1 MNAGLS
7 PAAWLG
13 VVRSVHGAVGRQ
25 QRIARARKHDAVFAI
40 LAATVSGQ
48 PAEEQPVDYL
58 TSARQRVVVAA
69 ADLPD
74 VLDAVYD
81 AFEDMLALLRQHQ
94 EDDESAFPA
103 FVLAAAAAA
112 NGRDW
117 IAGADALPPAGPRER
132 ENAADPVVHLRVAD
146 VARMAAALGSDLASR
161 LTTVAASAGGA
172 GDRQCCEG
180 AAAEARTIVALLSGA
195 SPP

>member
-1 MNAGLS
+1 MNVGLS
-7 PAAWLG
+7 PAAWPG

-25 QRIARARKHDAVFAI
+25 QRIARARMHDAVFAI

-74 VLDAVYD
+74 VLDAAYD
-81 AFEDMLALLRQHQ
+81 AFEDMLVLLRQHQ
-94 EDDESAFPA
+94 EDDEAAFPA
-103 FVLAAAAAA
+103 FVMAAAAAA

-117 IAGADALPPAGPRER
+117 IAGADALPCAAPR
-132 ENAADPVVHLRVAD
+132 NQADGLPGGTSTED
-146 VARMAAALGSDLASR
+146 VASAVAGLSR
-161 LTTVAASAGGA
+161 EVDRKLTSAAASAESPS
-172 GDRQCCEG
+172 DRLSCNR
-180 AAAEARTIVALLSGA
+180 AAAEAATIAALLSGA